1 MQNIKES
8 PPKEEWATGIKST
21 LSNQTEHKILNN
33 DNNEERFVE
42 DFCFWL
48 NTKESRDQLGEWTY
62 I

>member
-1 MQNIKES
+1 MGNRYAK
-8 PPKEEWATGIKST
+8 

-48 NTKESRDQLGEWTY
+48 NTKESRDQLGE
-62 I
+62 